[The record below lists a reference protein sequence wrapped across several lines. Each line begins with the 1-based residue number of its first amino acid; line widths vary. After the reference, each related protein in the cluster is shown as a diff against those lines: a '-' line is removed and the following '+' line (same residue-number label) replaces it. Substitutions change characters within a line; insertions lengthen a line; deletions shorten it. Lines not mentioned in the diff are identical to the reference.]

1 MQGTH
6 IYLSSDMHLLAS
18 HFVLQ
23 VVIDGPHK
31 GKEEKKEMSV
41 FTCYCIC
48 GVLCIV
54 DVVTC
59 TDCL

>member
-1 MQGTH
+1 MVCMS
-6 IYLSSDMHLLAS
+6 LSSVVHLLAPR
-18 HFVLQ
+18 FVLQ

-41 FTCYCIC
+41 FSCYSCAC
-48 GVLCIV
+48 GVLYVV

-59 TDCL
+59 TD

>member
-1 MQGTH
+1 MVCMS
-6 IYLSSDMHLLAS
+6 LSSVVHLLAPR
-18 HFVLQ
+18 FVLQ

-41 FTCYCIC
+41 FTCYCVC
-48 GVLCIV
+48 GVLYVV

-59 TDCL
+59 TD

>member
-1 MQGTH
+1 MS
-6 IYLSSDMHLLAS
+6 LSSDVHLIAS
-18 HFVLQ
+18 RFVLQ

-41 FTCYCIC
+41 FTCYSCAC
-48 GVLCIV
+48 GVLYVV

-59 TDCL
+59 TD